1 MKDRRK
7 TVTRCVCS
15 NKTFDEIKQIMNMKG
30 YNSIKEVIDKGLA
43 GDSCG
48 MCRPYLSNMIKTG
61 EVAFMPGEIDP
72 DYDELEY

>member
-1 MKDRRK
+1 MKDPRK

-15 NKTFDEIKQIMNMKG
+15 NKTFEEIQQIMNVKQ
-30 YNSIKEVIDKGLA
+30 YASIKEVIDEGVA

-61 EVAFMPGEIDP
+61 ESAFMPGEIDP
-72 DYDELEY
+72 DYDEYDY